1 MLTHLHIS
9 DFAIVDR
16 LDLDFKAGMTVLTG
30 ETGAGKSILIDALG
44 LALGDRADTGVIRE
58 GCARA
63 EVAAAFDIGDAPA
76 ARAWLAEQEL
86 DEEGEC
92 VLRRTLSAEGRSKGY
107 INGRPAPMQSLRE
120 LGELLID
127 IHGQHEH
134 QSLLRPEVQTALLDG
149 YGDLQTA
156 ARSVAA
162 TAREWRAAREELERL
177 STAAAERDAR
187 RDLLAYQLQELEALD
202 LQPGEVEALEEEHR
216 RLANGGRLL
225 EEGGRTLALLHEDD
239 ETSAAALLG
248 AARRGLEELQAL
260 DPELAPVTELA
271 ESAEVQLKE
280 AALELRRYLD
290 RLELDPERLQWVE
303 ARIEALHDLSRK
315 HRVHPTG
322 LAGLAGELAEELAGL
337 EGADQRRAELAAR
350 VEALAARYREEAGV
364 LSAGRVRAA
373 AALGEEITGRIR
385 RLSMPDGRF
394 EVALEPRAG
403 AEPAPGGEE
412 RVAFRVA
419 ANPGQAPRPLARVA
433 SGGELSRISL
443 AIQVATVQAGTVPT
457 LIFDEVDVGIGG
469 GVAEV
474 VGQSLR
480 SLGGTRQVLTVTHLP
495 QVAAQGHHHLQVGK
509 RKVDG
514 ANRTRVRP
522 LSPDQRVDEI
532 GRMLGGLE
540 ITDNTLAHAREM
552 LELAAVGS

>member
-16 LDLDFKAGMTVLTG
+16 LDLDFEAGMTVLTG

-44 LALGDRADTGVIRE
+44 LALGDRADTSIIRE
-58 GCARA
+58 GCVRA
-63 EVAAAFDIGDAPA
+63 EVAAAFDLGDAPA

-86 DEEGEC
+86 DEEEEC
-92 VLRRTLSAEGRSKGY
+92 VLRRTLSAEGRSRGY

-149 YGDLQTA
+149 YGDLQA
-156 ARSVAA
+156 PARSVAA

-187 RDLLAYQLQELEALD
+187 RELLAYQLQELEALD
-202 LQPGEVEALEEEHR
+202 LQPGEVETLEEEHR

-248 AARRGLEELQAL
+248 TARRGLEELQAL

-271 ESAEVQLKE
+271 ENAEVQLKE

-303 ARIEALHDLSRK
+303 ARIEAVHDLSRK
-315 HRVHPTG
+315 HRVYPTG
-322 LAGLAGELAEELAGL
+322 LTDLTGELAEDLAGL
-337 EGADQRRAELAAR
+337 EGADQRRTELAAR
-350 VEALAARYREEAGV
+350 VETLAARYREEAGA
-364 LSAGRVRAA
+364 LSAGR
-373 AALGEEITGRIR
+373 
-385 RLSMPDGRF
+385 
-394 EVALEPRAG
+394 
-403 AEPAPGGEE
+403 
-412 RVAFRVA
+412 
-419 ANPGQAPRPLARVA
+419 ARVA

-509 RKVDG
+509 QKVDG

-552 LELAAVGS
+552 LELATVGS